1 MPSRVGAWSVVVTKP
16 HPRMTMFDVSLSD
29 YREFFCVAEG
39 EHSLTIVMH
48 EPDAVYA
55 EAQVF
60 VFPKPYGW
68 SSDLG
73 DDEAL
78 QQVWQAVGVV
88 R

>member
-1 MPSRVGAWSVVVTKP
+1 MTAQRGAWSVVVTRP
-16 HPRMTMFDVSLSD
+16 HPKMTLFDVSLSD

-39 EHSLTIVMH
+39 EHSLTIVML
-48 EPDAVYA
+48 EP
-55 EAQVF
+55 EAIHKEGQVF

-68 SSDLG
+68 SQDLD

-78 QQVWQAVGVV
+78 QQVWQAIGVL

>member
-1 MPSRVGAWSVVVTKP
+1 
-16 HPRMTMFDVSLSD
+16 MTLLEVSLSE

-39 EHSLTIVMH
+39 EHSLTIVML
-48 EPDAVYA
+48 EPDAVHKD
-55 EAQVF
+55 AQVF

-68 SSDLG
+68 NGDLD